1 MKLSIIIV
9 NYNVKYYLMQCLQ
22 SIRQSKNSHE
32 YEVIVVDNHS
42 RDDSVKYIKRF
53 FPEVV
58 LIENM
63 HNVGFARANNQGIAK
78 VRNTLLENAGGD
90 YVLFVDS
97 DDWIEPDMV
106 ELMANE
112 AMSRNADVV
121 GCDYY
126 EDYESRSVVV
136 RQEYPSGHDEAMKA
150 MTLLKIKG
158 VLWKLLIR
166 RDILMQ
172 NDLRFIPTIHFAEDY
187 IFCCKLFYYSH
198 VFASVNKP
206 LYHYIQYNPNNYS
219 STAIDKRVESFAR
232 AIREVERF
240 YRQEGVYEK
249 LEKELTVRK
258 FLIKSQYVLDNGH
271 VNIRKW
277 SRLFPESNHV
287 WREMGY
293 SRGNRMRFFLAN
305 CAANVLQLLNSN

>member
-1 MKLSIIIV
+1 MRVSILVPI
-9 NYNVKYYLMQCLQ
+9 YNV
-22 SIRQSKNSHE
+22 E
-32 YEVIVVDNHS
+32 
-42 RDDSVKYIKRF
+42 RF
-53 FPEVV
+53 FARCIESIFSQTYQDIEYVFVNDHTPDGSMSV
-58 LIENM
+58 LGRMCEKYPVRANNVKIIEN
-63 HNVGFARANNQGIAK
+63 ANNQGIAK

-219 STAIDKRVESFAR
+219 STDIDKRVESFAR

-249 LEKELTVRK
+249 LEKELTMRK
-258 FLIKSQYVLDNGH
+258 FLVKSQYVLDNGH

-305 CAANVLQLLNSN
+305 CAANVLRLLIFY

>member
-1 MKLSIIIV
+1 MRVSILIPI
-9 NYNVKYYLMQCLQ
+9 YNV
-22 SIRQSKNSHE
+22 E
-32 YEVIVVDNHS
+32 
-42 RDDSVKYIKRF
+42 RF
-53 FPEVV
+53 FARCIESIFSQTYQDIEYVFVNDHTPDGSMSV
-58 LIENM
+58 LGRMCEKYPVRANNVKIIEN
-63 HNVGFARANNQGIAK
+63 ANNQGIAK
-78 VRNTLLENAGGD
+78 VRHTLLENAGGD

>member
-1 MKLSIIIV
+1 MRVSILVPI
-9 NYNVKYYLMQCLQ
+9 YNV
-22 SIRQSKNSHE
+22 E
-32 YEVIVVDNHS
+32 
-42 RDDSVKYIKRF
+42 RF
-53 FPEVV
+53 FARCIESIFSQTYQDIEYVFVNDHTPDGSMSV
-58 LIENM
+58 LGRMCEKYPVRANNVKIIEN
-63 HNVGFARANNQGIAK
+63 ANNQGIAK

>member
-1 MKLSIIIV
+1 MRVSILVPI
-9 NYNVKYYLMQCLQ
+9 YNV
-22 SIRQSKNSHE
+22 E
-32 YEVIVVDNHS
+32 
-42 RDDSVKYIKRF
+42 RF
-53 FPEVV
+53 FARCIESIFSQTYQDIEYVFVNDHTPDGSMSV
-58 LIENM
+58 LGRMCEKYPVRANNVKIIEN
-63 HNVGFARANNQGIAK
+63 ANNQGIAK

-219 STAIDKRVESFAR
+219 STDIDKRVESFAR

-258 FLIKSQYVLDNGH
+258 FLVKSQYVLDNGH

-305 CAANVLQLLNSN
+305 CAANVLRLLIFY

>member
-1 MKLSIIIV
+1 MRVSILIPI
-9 NYNVKYYLMQCLQ
+9 YNV
-22 SIRQSKNSHE
+22 E
-32 YEVIVVDNHS
+32 
-42 RDDSVKYIKRF
+42 RF
-53 FPEVV
+53 FARCIESIFSQTYQDIEYVFVNDHTPDGSMSV
-58 LIENM
+58 LGRMCEKYPVRANNVKIIEN
-63 HNVGFARANNQGIAK
+63 ANNQGIAK

-219 STAIDKRVESFAR
+219 STDIDKRVESFAR

>member
-1 MKLSIIIV
+1 MSVLGRMCEKYPV
-9 NYNVKYYLMQCLQ
+9 RANNVK
-22 SIRQSKNSHE
+22 I
-32 YEVIVVDNHS
+32 
-42 RDDSVKYIKRF
+42 
-53 FPEVV
+53 
-58 LIENM
+58 IEN
-63 HNVGFARANNQGIAK
+63 ANNQGIAK

-219 STAIDKRVESFAR
+219 STDIDKRVESFAR

-249 LEKELTVRK
+249 LEKELTMRK
-258 FLIKSQYVLDNGH
+258 FLVKSQYVLDNGH

-305 CAANVLQLLNSN
+305 CAANVLRLLIFY

>member
-1 MKLSIIIV
+1 MRVSILVPI
-9 NYNVKYYLMQCLQ
+9 YNV
-22 SIRQSKNSHE
+22 E
-32 YEVIVVDNHS
+32 
-42 RDDSVKYIKRF
+42 RF
-53 FPEVV
+53 FARCIESIFSQTYQDIEYVFVNDHTPDGSMSV
-58 LIENM
+58 LGRMCEKYPVRANNVKIIEN
-63 HNVGFARANNQGIAK
+63 ANNQGIAK

-287 WREMGY
+287 WREMSY

>member
-1 MKLSIIIV
+1 MRVSILIPI
-9 NYNVKYYLMQCLQ
+9 YNV
-22 SIRQSKNSHE
+22 E
-32 YEVIVVDNHS
+32 
-42 RDDSVKYIKRF
+42 RF
-53 FPEVV
+53 FARCIESIFSQTYQDIEYVFVNDHTPDGSMSV
-58 LIENM
+58 LGRMCEKYPVRANNVKIIEN
-63 HNVGFARANNQGIAK
+63 ANNQGIAK

>member
-1 MKLSIIIV
+1 MRVSILVPI
-9 NYNVKYYLMQCLQ
+9 YNV
-22 SIRQSKNSHE
+22 E
-32 YEVIVVDNHS
+32 
-42 RDDSVKYIKRF
+42 RF
-53 FPEVV
+53 FARCIESIFSQTYQDIEYVFVNDHTPDGSMSV
-58 LIENM
+58 LGRICEKYPVRANNVKIIEN
-63 HNVGFARANNQGIAK
+63 ANNQGIAK

-287 WREMGY
+287 WREMSY

>member
-1 MKLSIIIV
+1 MRVSILIPI
-9 NYNVKYYLMQCLQ
+9 YNV
-22 SIRQSKNSHE
+22 E
-32 YEVIVVDNHS
+32 
-42 RDDSVKYIKRF
+42 RF
-53 FPEVV
+53 FARCIESIFSQTYQDIEYVFVNDHTPDGSMSV
-58 LIENM
+58 LGRMCEKYPVRANNVKIIEN
-63 HNVGFARANNQGIAK
+63 ANNQGIAK

-219 STAIDKRVESFAR
+219 STDIDKRVESFAR

-258 FLIKSQYVLDNGH
+258 FLVKSQYVLDNGH

-305 CAANVLQLLNSN
+305 CAANVLRLLIFY

>member
-1 MKLSIIIV
+1 MRVSILVPI
-9 NYNVKYYLMQCLQ
+9 YNV
-22 SIRQSKNSHE
+22 E
-32 YEVIVVDNHS
+32 
-42 RDDSVKYIKRF
+42 RF
-53 FPEVV
+53 FARCIESIFSQTYQDIEYVFVNDHTPDGSMSV
-58 LIENM
+58 LGRMCEKYPVRANNVKIIEN
-63 HNVGFARANNQGIAK
+63 ANNQGIAK

-219 STAIDKRVESFAR
+219 STDIDKRVESFAR

>member
-1 MKLSIIIV
+1 MRVSILVPI
-9 NYNVKYYLMQCLQ
+9 YNV
-22 SIRQSKNSHE
+22 E
-32 YEVIVVDNHS
+32 
-42 RDDSVKYIKRF
+42 RF
-53 FPEVV
+53 FARCIESIFSQTYQDIEYVFVNDHTPDGSMSV
-58 LIENM
+58 LGRMCEKYP
-63 HNVGFARANNQGIAK
+63 VRANNVKIIENANNRGIAK

-112 AMSRNADVV
+112 AMARNADVV

-219 STAIDKRVESFAR
+219 STDIDKRVESFAM

-258 FLIKSQYVLDNGH
+258 FLVKSQYVLDNGH
-271 VNIRKW
+271 VNIWKW

-305 CAANVLQLLNSN
+305 CAANVLRLLIFY

>member
-1 MKLSIIIV
+1 MRVSILVPI
-9 NYNVKYYLMQCLQ
+9 YNV
-22 SIRQSKNSHE
+22 E
-32 YEVIVVDNHS
+32 
-42 RDDSVKYIKRF
+42 RF
-53 FPEVV
+53 FARCIESIFSQTYQDIEYVFVNDHTPDGSMGV
-58 LIENM
+58 LGRMCEKYPFRANNVKIIEN
-63 HNVGFARANNQGIAK
+63 ANNQGIAK

-219 STAIDKRVESFAR
+219 STDIDKRVESFAR

-258 FLIKSQYVLDNGH
+258 FLVKSQYVLDNGH

-305 CAANVLQLLNSN
+305 CAANVLRLLIFY

>member
-1 MKLSIIIV
+1 MRVSILIPI
-9 NYNVKYYLMQCLQ
+9 YNV
-22 SIRQSKNSHE
+22 E
-32 YEVIVVDNHS
+32 
-42 RDDSVKYIKRF
+42 RF
-53 FPEVV
+53 FARCIESIFSQTYQDIEYVFVNDHTPDGSMGV
-58 LIENM
+58 LGRMCEKYPVRANNVKIIEN
-63 HNVGFARANNQGIAK
+63 ANNQGIAK